1 MALTT
6 SGIVLFDPSRPFSAA
21 PSARL
26 VIESVQVRRNDAER
40 SQPPVSH
47 KVPMVLQARDRDLR
61 ISARLLSFVDPASA
75 HYRYRI
81 DGYAVTL
88 LALGGCATAPAG
100 AVADVPQSVATAAER
115 LRIAMID
122 PTPAALNQL
131 VADDLSYGH
140 SGGRVDTKASFI
152 SDLLDGKSDFVTI
165 VISDQTIKVVG
176 DDERHDECCRRWR
189 IHWVWDWLGDG
200 SRVGGRTATT

>member
-1 MALTT
+1 MYKK
-6 SGIVLFDPSRPFSAA
+6 LFLAA
-21 PSARL
+21 AT
-26 VIESVQVRRNDAER
+26 
-40 SQPPVSH
+40 
-47 KVPMVLQARDRDLR
+47 
-61 ISARLLSFVDPASA
+61 
-75 HYRYRI
+75 
-81 DGYAVTL
+81 AVTL

-100 AVADVPQSVATAAER
+100 AGTDAPQSVATAAER

-122 PTPAALNQL
+122 PSPAALNQL

-176 DDERHDECCRRWR
+176 DAAIVRHTLTADTNDSGKPGKVQ
-189 IHWVWDWLGDG
+189 IKILGVWQKQGADWKLLA
-200 SRVGGRTATT
+200 RQAVRAAP